1 LVSGGPKYV
10 VLRIY
15 YDRGARLELSSF
27 MNPTEA
33 LLCAKASEAIYGSS
47 GDPVGQATSQ
57 AALAAEGFAISAWI
71 DLQTIFKD
79 VCAFV
84 ASSANYNLLVFRGTK
99 VPQDWMED
107 LYCTPARFDW
117 LFASAPPLGE
127 IHAGFGHT
135 LADGLNRIISGLA
148 PRDQTKPLL
157 VTGHSLGGALAA
169 LAGVCFSAMG
179 VAVRPVSGIYTFGQ
193 PRIGLHDFC
202 NSYGRLL
209 GSKLVRFVNQQDLV
223 PRVPFRNW
231 DYSDEGTMVHFDSCG
246 NPSVQST
253 EWETFLSRTL
263 ESFGDFFEIMSHVRV
278 DIGDHSMATYR
289 QLVERNQN
297 TLAPLLNAG

>member
-1 LVSGGPKYV
+1 
-10 VLRIY
+10 
-15 YDRGARLELSSF
+15 
-27 MNPTEA
+27 MNPAEA
-33 LLCAKASEAIYGSS
+33 LICAKASEAIYGTSQ
-47 GDPVGQATSQ
+47 DPEGQATSQ
-57 AALAAEGFAISAWI
+57 QALAPHGFSISAWV

-107 LYCTPARFDW
+107 LCCTPARFDW
-117 LFASAPPLGE
+117 IFESAPAIGE

-135 LADGLNRIISGLA
+135 LADGLGRIISGLA

-169 LAGVCFSAMG
+169 LVAACFSVMAP
-179 VAVRPVSGIYTFGQ
+179 AIRPLSAIYTFGQ

-202 NSYGRLL
+202 NTYRRLL
-209 GSKLVRFVNQQDLV
+209 GRKLVRFVNKQDLV

-231 DYSDEGTMVHFDSCG
+231 DYSDEGTMIHFDSSR
-246 NPSVQST
+246 NPSIESP
-253 EWETFLSRTL
+253 EWQNFLARTL
-263 ESFGDFFEIMSHVRV
+263 QSFGDFAEIMSSLSV
-278 DIGDHSMATYR
+278 DIGDHSMTGYR
-289 QLVERNQN
+289 QLVEQNQHA
-297 TLAPLLNAG
+297 LIALLQ